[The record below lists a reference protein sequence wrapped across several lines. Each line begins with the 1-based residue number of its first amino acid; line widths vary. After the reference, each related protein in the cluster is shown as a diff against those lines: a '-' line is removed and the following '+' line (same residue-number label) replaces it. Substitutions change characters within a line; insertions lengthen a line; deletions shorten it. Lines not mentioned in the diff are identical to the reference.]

1 MEARARRI
9 VVIGALVV
17 IAGSLAALYIAAQPA
32 IVIQRD
38 ASILEGLA
46 DVVND
51 RTPGYAPGPYELT
64 AGSPWLR
71 LVFVPML
78 VVGVIFVARPRVAG
92 AVMWSLASLGVGALF
107 LMLRSIA
114 PGGLPSGAQVIDAWP
129 RTALPIAI
137 GAVFVAHAGLLAA
150 LAVASRRRPRAP
162 LPRAVARVP
171 SP

>member
-17 IAGSLAALYIAAQPA
+17 IATSIAALCIAAQPA

-46 DVVND
+46 DVVHD
-51 RTPGYAPGPYELT
+51 RPSRGPSSYEMT
-64 AGSPWLR
+64 AGSGWLR

-137 GAVFVAHAGLLAA
+137 GAVFVAHVGLLAA

-171 SP
+171 